1 LTCNPIHDRSGEPLA
16 DHVSSII
23 FDASTHTIRGTG
35 RSSARYAVTFIATG
49 QNGAVAQGYTEET
62 HRAGCL

>member
-1 LTCNPIHDRSGEPLA
+1 
-16 DHVSSII
+16 
-23 FDASTHTIRGTG
+23 
-35 RSSARYAVTFIATG
+35 VTFIATG